1 MCIRVICKRFR
12 AESGKWQHTLR
23 SAEAMANFSSLLVA
37 LTARGTVV
45 PACAR
50 AELRRYSG
58 VDVTR
63 YSSVTALQLIQHVF
77 HRTRRGQ

>member
-1 MCIRVICKRFR
+1 MGMGIMV
-12 AESGKWQHTLR
+12 T
-23 SAEAMANFSSLLVA
+23 
-37 LTARGTVV
+37 T
-45 PACAR
+45 
-50 AELRRYSG
+50 ELRRYSG